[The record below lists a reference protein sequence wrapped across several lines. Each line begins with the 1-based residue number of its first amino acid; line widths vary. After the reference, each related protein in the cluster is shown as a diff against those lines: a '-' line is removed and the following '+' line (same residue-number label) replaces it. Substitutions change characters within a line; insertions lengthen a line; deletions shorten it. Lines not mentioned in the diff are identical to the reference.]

1 MTTENTTEKKIIHAI
16 IKNDRGDEFIDEG
29 YETFEDAV
37 DAMMNDWEKLHVQE
51 RVTIAKRDYCDENG
65 ADYLIAVGYYEET
78 GESELCTTL
87 AEEIARRDEIEDQE
101 LEEDF

>member
-1 MTTENTTEKKIIHAI
+1 MNTENTAEKKMIFAI
-16 IKNDRGDEFIDEG
+16 IKYDRGDEFIDEG

-51 RVTIAKRDYCDENG
+51 RVTIAKRDYCDISG
-65 ADYLIAVGYYEET
+65 ADYLRAVGYYEET

-87 AEEIARRDEIEDQE
+87 AEEIANR
-101 LEEDF
+101 EENEEEEE

>member
-1 MTTENTTEKKIIHAI
+1 MNTENTAEKNIIHAI

-51 RVTIAKRDYCDENG
+51 RVTIAKRDYLDITG
-65 ADYLIAVGYYEET
+65 ADYLMAVGYDEET
-78 GESELCTTL
+78 GETELWTTL
-87 AEEIARRDEIEDQE
+87 AEEIARREENE
-101 LEEDF
+101 EEED

>member
-16 IKNDRGDEFIDEG
+16 IKYDRGDEFIDEG

-37 DAMMNDWEKLHVQE
+37 DAMMNDWRMLTIQE
-51 RVTIAKRDYCDENG
+51 RVTIAKRDYCDISG
-65 ADYLIAVGYYEET
+65 ADYLRAVGYDEET

-87 AEEIARRDEIEDQE
+87 AEEMANFE
-101 LEEDF
+101 